1 MTENTLKQLF
11 EYQKFE
17 KNSRL
22 AAMIADTESR
32 YNRALNDDDLS
43 FVAAAGEQPEARER
57 ELTDSKE
64 TRKKQL
70 TVSDE

>member
-32 YNRALNDDDLS
+32 YNRALNDDDLF

-64 TRKKQL
+64 TRKKRI
-70 TVSDE
+70 TAFDE